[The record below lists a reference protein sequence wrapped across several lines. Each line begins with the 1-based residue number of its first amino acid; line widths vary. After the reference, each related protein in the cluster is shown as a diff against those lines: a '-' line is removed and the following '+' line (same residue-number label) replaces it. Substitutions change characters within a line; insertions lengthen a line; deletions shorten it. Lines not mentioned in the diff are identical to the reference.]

1 MIAFLS
7 PSKDETYPEHCKT
20 DRVRYLTA
28 ISSNLEQN
36 PLSQNGPFVLSNDIS
51 YADLVIYQVLHDES
65 LTKDGR
71 MGLKEY
77 PRLKQ
82 LVDGVERRQGVKA
95 FLESERYRG

>member
-1 MIAFLS
+1 
-7 PSKDETYPEHCKT
+7 
-20 DRVRYLTA
+20 
-28 ISSNLEQN
+28 
-36 PLSQNGPFVLSNDIS
+36 
-51 YADLVIYQVLHDES
+51 
-65 LTKDGR
+65 